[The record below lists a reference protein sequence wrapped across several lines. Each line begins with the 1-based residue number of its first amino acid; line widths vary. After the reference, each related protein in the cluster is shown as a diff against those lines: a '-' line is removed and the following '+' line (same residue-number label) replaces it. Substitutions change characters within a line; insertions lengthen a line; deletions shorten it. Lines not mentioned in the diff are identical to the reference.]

1 MRDCTAKIGSL
12 MPAVPALDWDSL
24 QQEKRYQ
31 RAVLSWSRSLRNKE
45 RYVGKRKRRFN
56 GRKRQNPEDNSA
68 EKRKELLKAVK
79 QLPHL
84 PGVYRYFD
92 KNDKLLYVGKARD
105 LIKRVSTYFQ
115 KSLTVATDRHDGRAH
130 CPHGNHGHA

>member
-1 MRDCTAKIGSL
+1 MS
-12 MPAVPALDWDSL
+12 
-24 QQEKRYQ
+24 EKEIDIS
-31 RAVLSWSRSLRNKE
+31 VD
-45 RYVGKRKRRFN
+45 GN
-56 GRKRQNPEDNSA
+56 GQNPQEDSA

-115 KSLTVATDRHDGRAH
+115 KASPSPRIAMMVERIARMETTVTRSEVEALILESNLIKTLHPHYNIIFRVTSLI
-130 CPHGNHGHA
+130 PI

>member
-1 MRDCTAKIGSL
+1 MS
-12 MPAVPALDWDSL
+12 
-24 QQEKRYQ
+24 EKEKD
-31 RAVLSWSRSLRNKE
+31 VSVDENGKKLKE
-45 RYVGKRKRRFN
+45 
-56 GRKRQNPEDNSA
+56 DSA

-115 KSLTVATDRHDGRAH
+115 KASPSPRIAMMVERIARMETTVTQDASPSLQYYFQG
-130 CPHGNHGHA
+130 